1 MDRTAP
7 AEHPIADLLA
17 ARWSPRAF
25 SGVPVTRDELH
36 LLLEAARWAPSSGN
50 SQPWRFVYA
59 LREEDPEGHSRIL
72 DVLDDYN
79 QVWAREAPLLMLSV
93 AQLRTEKRELRHAE
107 HDVGLAVG
115 AMLVQATALGL
126 HVHQMAG
133 YDADAARDALAI
145 PEDHTPVA
153 AIAVG
158 HLGSADALPEK
169 LAARER
175 AERTRIPQ
183 AQFAFAGRFG
193 DVE

>member
-7 AEHPIADLLA
+7 AEHPIADVLA

-25 SGVPVTRDELH
+25 SDTPVSQGELH

-59 LREEDPEGHSRIL
+59 LRDEDPEGHSRIL

-79 QVWAREAPLLMLSV
+79 QVWAGEAPLLMVSV
-93 AQLRTEKRELRHAE
+93 AQLRNEKRALRHAE

-115 AMLVQATALGL
+115 TMLVQATTLGL
-126 HVHQMAG
+126 HVHQMGG
-133 YDADAARDALAI
+133 YDADAARDVLAI
-145 PEDHTPVA
+145 PEHHAPVA
-153 AIAVG
+153 AMAIG
-158 HLGSADALPEK
+158 RLGSVDALPEK

-175 AERTRIPQ
+175 AERTRLPQ
-183 AQFAFAGRFG
+183 SQFAFAGHFG
-193 DVE
+193 AAR